1 MVDTVVI
8 SHGHYDHGG
17 GLKTFL
23 KLNDHAKVYIQKSAF
38 ELFYSM
44 REKDVYTYSGL
55 DQTLDLSR
63 FNLLD
68 KDF

>member
-1 MVDTVVI
+1 M
-8 SHGHYDHGG
+8 
-17 GLKTFL
+17 

-44 REKDVYTYSGL
+44 REKDVYTYIGL

-63 FNLLD
+63 FILLD